1 MHAYT
6 CNTCSWFQVQCVTNI
21 TITSTPPQISFG
33 LATREN
39 ANDLHIPVCHHY
51 CIYFVLK
58 FLKIPPTCCGFLHEI
73 KLNPKCII
81 GILSI

>member
-6 CNTCSWFQVQCVTNI
+6 CNTCSWFQPIQVQCVTNV

-39 ANDLHIPVCHHY
+39 ANDLHICH
-51 CIYFVLK
+51 IVLK
-58 FLKIPPTCCGFLHEI
+58 FLKIPP
-73 KLNPKCII
+73 PM
-81 GILSI
+81 